1 MDAMAVSVEDGVQHS
16 HAGQDE
22 QARVSNGGPV
32 AFVWRLFARIA
43 SYITRIRR
51 FFVFSVAVG
60 GNLVLREEGKIS
72 KNDNKVE
79 EYILVETPGAC
90 EPEIVEIV
98 VFQQEAINPGPHN
111 VDSRAVE
118 LHHEDCGSKR
128 NAPTKEDHQLRV
140 SVAHHPNLD
149 VEEYEVRAN
158 EPTSAI
164 RQATTDLRPGV
175 LTWEN
180 CDSKFVELYL
190 EDCGNKCTVHIKVAQ
205 EFETWDA
212 INSTL
217 LRADNHEHHTIERTS
232 AIVLPTNDHYRQ
244 EQIVA
249 TCGTVDVSPLELNL
263 HDHSKADTDQAD
275 FTQEKIASQEKK
287 FLDVDI
293 ISDKCVFLQ
302 SPSPLSVTNDIAKSL
317 KVSSLESP
325 KKSTSSPKLNKYNS
339 IQQLNAIVGEQLIKY
354 LQFLERSVV
363 PGKLEHATWKT
374 TQRRAIILVTLVAIA
389 VWARNAKHLHE
400 SMPRIR
406 GFAIN
411 VHIRSRL

>member
-1 MDAMAVSVEDGVQHS
+1 METICKNSKLHHPNTS
-16 HAGQDE
+16 FLCLL
-22 QARVSNGGPV
+22 GG
-32 AFVWRLFARIA
+32 R
-43 SYITRIRR
+43 
-51 FFVFSVAVG
+51 G
-60 GNLVLREEGKIS
+60 GKSSTQEGKIS